1 MNKAWITAFA
11 LVTTLALLSGCSR
24 GFYGGAAVG
33 ATGAGAAYEYQNKKA
48 MDQLDQDYREGR
60 LTKDEYLRRKS
71 DIEKKS
77 ILY

>member
-1 MNKAWITAFA
+1 MNKSRITAFT
-11 LVTTLALLSGCSR
+11 LILILALLSGCSR

-48 MDQLDQDYREGR
+48 IDQLDQDYREGR

-71 DIEKKS
+71 EIEKKS